1 MYHYK
6 KTRINVDL
14 GSSRE
19 LTLPIAVC
27 KKCGIVE
34 SKVSFAYSD
43 DCVTLE
49 WWHIHQLSFLTLLLK
64 GGKRGYEVECD
75 DDGLKEILICAGEAW
90 TRQYSQTDVLAEIR
104 RRLMESPLFG
114 E

>member
-27 KKCGIVE
+27 KECGIVK
-34 SKVSFAYSD
+34 SKVSFA
-43 DCVTLE
+43 
-49 WWHIHQLSFLTLLLK
+49 
-64 GGKRGYEVECD
+64 
-75 DDGLKEILICAGEAW
+75 
-90 TRQYSQTDVLAEIR
+90 
-104 RRLMESPLFG
+104 
-114 E
+114 